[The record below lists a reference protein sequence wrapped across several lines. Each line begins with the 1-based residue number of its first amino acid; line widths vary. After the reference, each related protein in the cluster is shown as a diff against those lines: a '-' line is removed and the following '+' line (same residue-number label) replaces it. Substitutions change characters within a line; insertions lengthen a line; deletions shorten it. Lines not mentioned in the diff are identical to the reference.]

1 MFKTRFE
8 VEEDDEL
15 EQSMRMA
22 ALHLDMV
29 HQQLG
34 EDPSELAG
42 IAQKRNDRSAKSSCG
57 YARGRGICSTRE
69 ALEGFSGPFASRGF
83 WSASVIFTLLIP
95 F

>member
-8 VEEDDEL
+8 VEEGDEL
-15 EQSMRMA
+15 ERSMRMA

-42 IAQKRNDRSAKSSCG
+42 IAQKRNDRSAKSSCE
-57 YARGRGICSTRE
+57 YARGRGICFTRK
-69 ALEGFSGPFASRGF
+69 ALEF
-83 WSASVIFTLLIP
+83 
-95 F
+95 